1 MIIKNDLLDVYF
13 IVLDSNG
20 GVLTHGVTPIGSETS
35 FMQPDYIIFET
46 EQEYLNKLT
55 ELNIN
60 IE

>member
-1 MIIKNDLLDVYF
+1 MIIKNDLQDVYF
-13 IVLDSNG
+13 IVFDSNG

-46 EQEYLNKLT
+46 EQDYLNRLI

-60 IE
+60 LE